1 MPGNKSVF
9 TDALRKAS
17 NAAWDRRWDTAI
29 REYKRAVGEFP
40 SDASARSGLALALQE
55 ANRFDEALAEYRALV
70 KVQPNDPI
78 PLARCAVL
86 LERMGPNE
94 EAFGAYMQL
103 AEMYQAQKQMNKAVE
118 AWRQASA
125 LGADRSEPHEKMA
138 EAFTEAGHVG
148 AAAREWVA
156 LARLAQRAKDHARAM
171 GCVERALQIEPDN
184 TQAKLMLA
192 ELTGNRSGNLV
203 PPGTN
208 PIELARQ
215 SALSRLAAAVLDDK
229 LQWRRGGDT
238 ARSTDLD
245 AVLARA
251 IDAQGKGQT
260 RDAIQLYEQL
270 LAAGLVRTEVQF
282 NLAVLYQNALQHG
295 DAIRLLSETV
305 HDREYAVPSHFAL
318 GQSLRAQGKVDEA
331 IEHYIQAMKI
341 VDLSRVNRAQAD
353 QVIRLYQSLAEGYR
367 AQGDQANAEK
377 FSETLLKFLG
387 DKGWQDKVREVRQH
401 IEASAGSG
409 TPLSLEEVFD
419 APEAPRI
426 IELLTASRDF
436 LKQGKHYASSDLA
449 YQAIELAP
457 YYLPTHVQIAEIAVA
472 AGQVAEA
479 QSKFDALAA
488 TAEVR
493 HDLPK
498 AISFYRRALKLSPD
512 LTRRSKLI
520 NVLVQGGQVTD
531 ALSEYGEV
539 GRALEAQGQFQKAA
553 DKYQEALALARRV
566 GVAERAVAG
575 LNEQLGE
582 VYSKLGEWNQAIAL
596 FQELKR
602 VVPYTE
608 RALIQLVALYAQT
621 GRVQE
626 SQRELDELLTRYA
639 DQPEKSLAGLNR
651 LTTIFP
657 NQVFIYRRLAQQL
670 AATNQLDKAIE
681 TLDELG
687 DRLLTEARVEDA
699 VQVIQ
704 DLITLN
710 PPQVD
715 QYKNLLQELKSQVA

>member
-9 TDALRKAS
+9 TDALKKAS

-40 SDASARSGLALALQE
+40 GDASARSGLALALQE
-55 ANRFDEALAEYRALV
+55 ANRFDEALAEYRGLV
-70 KVQPNDPI
+70 KAQSDDPI

-86 LERMGPNE
+86 LERMSQNE

-103 AEMYQAQKQMNKAVE
+103 AEMYRAQKQMNKAVE

-125 LGADRSEPHEKMA
+125 LVANRSEPHEKLA

-156 LARLAQRAKDHARAM
+156 LARLAQRTGDNARAK
-171 GCVERALQIEPDN
+171 GCIERALEIEPDN
-184 TQAKLMLA
+184 TQAKFMLA
-192 ELTGNRSGNLV
+192 ELTGNRGGNLM
-203 PPGTN
+203 PLGTN

-215 SALSRLAAAVLDDK
+215 SALSRLAASVLEDQP
-229 LQWRRGGDT
+229 QWRRGGDA
-238 ARSTDLD
+238 ARSNDLD

-260 RDAIQLYEQL
+260 RDAIQLYAQL
-270 LAAGLVRTEVQF
+270 LAAGMVRTEVQF
-282 NLAVLYQNALQHG
+282 NLAVLYQNVLQHG

-305 HDREYAVPSHFAL
+305 HDPEFAVPSHFAL

-331 IEHYIQAMKI
+331 IENYIQAMKI

-353 QVIRLYQSLAEGYR
+353 QVIRLYQSLADGYR
-367 AQGDQANAEK
+367 AKGDQANAEK

-419 APEAPRI
+419 APEAPRV

-457 YYLPTHVQIAEIAVA
+457 YYLPSHVQIAEIAAA
-472 AGQVAEA
+472 AGQVGEA
-479 QSKFDALAA
+479 QAKFDALAE

-493 HDLPK
+493 HDFAK
-498 AISFYRRALKLSPD
+498 AISFYRRALTLGPD

-520 NVLVQGGQVTD
+520 NVLVQSGQVTG
-531 ALSEYGEV
+531 ALTEYGEV
-539 GRALEAQGQFQKAA
+539 GRTLEAQGQLQKAA

-566 GVAERAVAG
+566 GVADRSVAS
-575 LNEQLGE
+575 LSEQVGE
-582 VYSKLGEWNQAIAL
+582 VYAKLGEWKQAIAI
-596 FQELKR
+596 FQELKGIAL
-602 VVPYTE
+602 YTE
-608 RALIQLVALYAQT
+608 RAASQLVTLYAQA
-621 GRVQE
+621 GRVQD
-626 SQRELDELLTRYA
+626 SQRELDELLARSA
-639 DQPEKSLAGLNR
+639 DEPEKSLAT
-651 LTTIFP
+651 LTHLASILP
-657 NQVFIYRRLAQQL
+657 DQVFIHRRLAQQL

-687 DRLLTEARVEDA
+687 DRLLTEARVTDA

-710 PPQVD
+710 PAQAD
-715 QYKNLLQELKSQVA
+715 QYQNLLQELKSQVA